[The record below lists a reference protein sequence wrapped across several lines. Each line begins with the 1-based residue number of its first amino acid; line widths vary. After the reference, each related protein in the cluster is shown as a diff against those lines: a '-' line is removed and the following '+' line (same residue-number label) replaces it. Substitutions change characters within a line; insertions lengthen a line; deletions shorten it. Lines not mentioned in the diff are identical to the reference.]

1 MGENSLHDSVK
12 TWYAREGD
20 VVEKEVD
27 GYVVDVVRGD
37 LLIEVQ
43 TANFSAIREK
53 LRRLVRDH
61 PVRLVHPISERK
73 WVVRVDG
80 DGETVISRRR
90 SPRRGR
96 VEDLFYELVYMPEL
110 LAEENM
116 SLEVLMVHSEDVL
129 IDDGRGSWRRRRW
142 SVHDRRLLEVVGQVT
157 YDRPEDLLDLLP
169 ADLPE
174 RFTSREMAEALELR
188 PTAAQKMAYCLR
200 RMGVLSEAGRR
211 GRAIQYLNPRG
222 GNQAI

>member
-1 MGENSLHDSVK
+1 MTMGEKSLHDSVK
-12 TWYAREGD
+12 LWYFQEGD
-20 VVEKEVD
+20 EVEKEVD

-53 LRRLVRDH
+53 LRRLVKAH

-80 DGETVISRRR
+80 DGETVLSRRR

-110 LAEENM
+110 LAEGNM
-116 SLEVLMVHSEDVL
+116 SLEVLLVHSEDVL

-142 SVHDRRLLEVVGQVT
+142 SIHDKRMLELRERLLFRSPDDFKQ
-157 YDRPEDLLDLLP
+157 LLP
-169 ADLPE
+169 ETLPNM
-174 RFTSREMAEALELR
+174 FTSRMLAKETGLNMRL
-188 PTAAQKMAYCLR
+188 AQKMLYCLTKMNIVER
-200 RMGVLSEAGRR
+200 NGKK
-211 GRAIQYLNPRG
+211 GRAYLYTTS
-222 GNQAI
+222 